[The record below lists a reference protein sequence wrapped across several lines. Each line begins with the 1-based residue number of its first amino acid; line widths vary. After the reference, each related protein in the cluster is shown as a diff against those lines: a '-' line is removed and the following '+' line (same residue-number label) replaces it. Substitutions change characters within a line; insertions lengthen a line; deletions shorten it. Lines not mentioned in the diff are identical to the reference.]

1 MNKQHFA
8 FGKWNY
14 ILLAV
19 GVVAIILG
27 FLLMMGPSST
37 ETHFEPDIFSFRR
50 IKLAP
55 AICFL
60 GFVFVGFAI
69 MYKGKQKESNGTQLK
84 RMISLLNIY
93 KGKQKENNN
102 TKQNI
107 NNK

>member
-1 MNKQHFA
+1 MAKPNFA

-55 AICFL
+55 TICFA
-60 GFVFVGFAI
+60 GFLFVIYAI
-69 MYKGKQKESNGTQLK
+69 MHKPK
-84 RMISLLNIY
+84 
-93 KGKQKENNN
+93 
-102 TKQNI
+102 
-107 NNK
+107 NK